1 MHVRS
6 LSLRHFRTYA
16 RLELDF
22 PAAPILLLGANAQG
36 KTSLLEAI
44 AYLALGHSPLTSVDQ
59 RLIHWSA
66 VESGMPFAQI
76 QAEVAKRA
84 RIEEIE
90 IALQRSPLSNG
101 TARLGKRIRVDQHTI
116 RRADLAGHLNVVM
129 FLPEDVALVGG
140 PPAERRRHLD
150 DLLSQLYP
158 EYVEDLSK
166 YQSALS
172 RCNALLRHLQDHRG
186 DRAQLE
192 PLEAT
197 LAQTGV
203 SLSLSRRRVL
213 AVVSFHA
220 DRFHQELTG
229 GKGWLQL
236 HYLPSFDPLQ
246 PPALNYQLGLLPQ
259 EISAAP
265 ADVETLEHAYLETL
279 VKTRTKAIQRGAV
292 LMGPHRDEVRF
303 LSGGVDLGTFGS
315 RGQQRTA
322 VLALRLAELHWL
334 RQETGE
340 SPVLLLDE
348 VLAELDRERRSYL
361 LGLLGGVEQSIL
373 ATTDAE
379 MFPEAFRQKTL
390 TFEVAG
396 GIVTPLSS

>member
-1 MHVRS
+1 
-6 LSLRHFRTYA
+6 
-16 RLELDF
+16 
-22 PAAPILLLGANAQG
+22 
-36 KTSLLEAI
+36 
-44 AYLALGHSPLTSVDQ
+44 
-59 RLIHWSA
+59 
-66 VESGMPFAQI
+66 
-76 QAEVAKRA
+76 
-84 RIEEIE
+84 
-90 IALQRSPLSNG
+90 
-101 TARLGKRIRVDQHTI
+101 
-116 RRADLAGHLNVVM
+116 M

-186 DRAQLE
+186 DRAQLG
-192 PLEAT
+192 PLEVT
-197 LAQTGV
+197 LAQTV
-203 SLSLSRRRVL
+203 SVCLCPAGGCSPSSPSTRI
-213 AVVSFHA
+213 VSPGT
-220 DRFHQELTG
+220 DG
-229 GKGWLQL
+229 GKRMAAVAL
-236 HYLPSFDPLQ
+236 SAEFRSAAA
-246 PPALNYQLGLLPQ
+246 PALNYQLGLLPQ

-279 VKTRTKAIQRGAV
+279 VKTRQKAIQRGAV